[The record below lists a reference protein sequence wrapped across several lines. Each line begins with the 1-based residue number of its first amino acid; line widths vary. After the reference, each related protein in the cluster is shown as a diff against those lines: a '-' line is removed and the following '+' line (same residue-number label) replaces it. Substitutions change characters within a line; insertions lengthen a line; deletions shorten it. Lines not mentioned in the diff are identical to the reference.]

1 MSSSN
6 WVGCREGLI
15 FDIGLTRLETVVEAA
30 EEAVEEVALLAT
42 RTCDRGGASIRLEA
56 SGVGKASRVVADL
69 GQQTC
74 RGQLAQ
80 SREAGED
87 GHLRMLL
94 KNESGCLG
102 EVIGRLGGGLE
113 LLEQGQRLTAHSLLH
128 HW

>member
-1 MSSSN
+1 MMNGWRIRPTNVNTPRRRRDAAAGASQKPLAARLRSEFANSVSTSQEHSLSSSN

-74 RGQLAQ
+74 RGQL
-80 SREAGED
+80 
-87 GHLRMLL
+87 
-94 KNESGCLG
+94 
-102 EVIGRLGGGLE
+102 
-113 LLEQGQRLTAHSLLH
+113 
-128 HW
+128 